1 MRINMCKEM
10 RMSASRRAT
19 NLSID
24 ASVLEEARSLNV
36 NLSRAAQNGIQQAI
50 SAEKARKWKED
61 NAEAIRSSN
70 EYVEK
75 HGLPLEEFRMF

>member
-1 MRINMCKEM
+1 MP
-10 RMSASRRAT
+10 SARRAA

-24 ASVLEEARSLNV
+24 ASLMEEARQLKI
-36 NLSRAAQNGIQQAI
+36 NLSRAAETGIAK
-50 SAEKARKWKED
+50 AVREEKARRWQEE

-75 HGLPLEEFRMF
+75 YGLPLAKYRQF

>member
-1 MRINMCKEM
+1 MTTVRK
-10 RMSASRRAT
+10 SA

-24 ASVLEEARSLNV
+24 GRLLEEARALNI
-36 NLSRAAQNGIQQAI
+36 NLSGAAQDGIRNAI
-50 SAEKARKWKED
+50 AAEKARKWQAE

-75 HGLPLEEFRMF
+75 HGLPLEKYRMF

>member
-1 MRINMCKEM
+1 
-10 RMSASRRAT
+10 MSLTRRAA

-24 ASVLEEARSLNV
+24 AALLDEARALGI
-36 NLSRAAQNGIQQAI
+36 NLSGAAQDGIRSAI
-50 SAEKARKWKED
+50 STEKARRWKEE

-75 HGLPLEEFRMF
+75 NGLPLEKYRMF